1 MRHSRR
7 THRFITAAPLLP
19 SGCFLQPSHTFFY
32 LVVLGRVAH
41 IEERLGLRALKGDLV
56 DLLEERELGLDTLR
70 LERLHHVLRGARA
83 LFSKQASNK
92 RSCEQVVRACVHVYA
107 AAACYCCVLL
117 LRAALSSNT
126 PAASGR

>member
-1 MRHSRR
+1 MSAHTEIRQLRVAPPHPCVIADA
-7 THRFITAAPLLP
+7 HTASSLLLR
-19 SGCFLQPSHTFFY
+19 CFLHQAASISRHMLFY

-83 LFSKQASNK
+83 LCQSKQQAIM
-92 RSCEQVVRACVHVYA
+92 
-107 AAACYCCVLL
+107 
-117 LRAALSSNT
+117 
-126 PAASGR
+126 